1 MKGARQAQSAAAEQ
15 PDRHGDVV
23 REQGNVALASKTYLT
38 HAQAAEYLGLTVK
51 ALQRRM
57 ERRTIPVW
65 TWTRLGSQSRRFVRA
80 SLDEW
85 LGQRRH
91 ALTVVQRPRTRQNK
105 SFAGG
110 R

>member
-85 LGQRRH
+85 LGQRHTGRTVSAH
-91 ALTVVQRPRTRQNK
+91 APFRQSN
-105 SFAGG
+105 SIAGG